1 MSELIRWGIL
11 STAKIGINAV
21 IPALQQSERGQ
32 VVAIASRDE
41 SRAAEIAAELNIPKA
56 YGSYDALLADEEID
70 AVYIPVPNHLHMEWT
85 IRAAEAGKHV
95 LCEKPAAL
103 NEEQVTQMIDAC
115 KAANVVFAEAFMYRY
130 HPKHQRVK
138 EIIESGEIGEVRAIH
153 ANFTYNNCDDK
164 ENVRFKNDM
173 GGGSLYDVGVYPIS
187 AARMFLEKE
196 PEAVT
201 VHALFSPEHDDV
213 DMMASGLVEFP
224 NKVALT
230 FDCGMWAC
238 ARAEFEIL
246 GTKGRIE
253 LPKVFGWENSD
264 IPPQI
269 IIHTDHVTREERVSV
284 SNSFVLQAEAFAD
297 AVLDGK
303 PLPFGP
309 EDAVHN
315 IRVIEACLASAR
327 KRERVTLPAMVP
339 MV

>member
-1 MSELIRWGIL
+1 MSKQIRWGIL
-11 STAKIGINAV
+11 STAKIGRTAV
-21 IPALQQSERGQ
+21 IPAIQQSERGQ
-32 VVAIASRDE
+32 VIAIASRDE
-41 SRAAEIAAELNIPKA
+41 SRAAEVAAELNIPKA

-70 AVYIPVPNHLHMEWT
+70 AVYIPMPNHLHMEWT
-85 IRAAEAGKHV
+85 IRAARAGKHV

-103 NEEQVTQMIDAC
+103 NEKQVSQMIEVC
-115 KAANVVFAEAFMYRY
+115 REENVVFAEAFMYRY
-130 HPKHQRVK
+130 HPKHRRVK

-153 ANFTYNNCDDK
+153 ANFTYNNCEDK
-164 ENVRFKNDM
+164 DNVRFQKNM

-187 AARMFLEKE
+187 AARMFLETE

-213 DMMASGLVEFP
+213 DMMASGLIEFP

-284 SNSFVLQAEAFAD
+284 SNSFVLQAEAIAD
-297 AVLDGK
+297 AILDGK
-303 PLPFGP
+303 PLPFAP
-309 EDAVHN
+309 EDAVNN
-315 IRVIEACLASAR
+315 IRVIEACLESAH
-327 KRERVTLPAMVP
+327 KRERVQLTSKVP
-339 MV
+339 VF

>member
-1 MSELIRWGIL
+1 MSKQIRWGIL
-11 STAKIGINAV
+11 GTATIAKTAV
-21 IPALQQSERGQ
+21 IPALQQSQRGL
-32 VVAIASRDE
+32 VTAIASRDE
-41 SRAAEIAAELNIPKA
+41 SRAAELAAELNIPKA

-85 IRAAEAGKHV
+85 IRAAKAGKHI
-95 LCEKPAAL
+95 LCEKPAGL
-103 NEEQVTQMIDAC
+103 NVEQVTRMIEAC
-115 KAANVVFAEAFMYRY
+115 RDANVVFAEAFMYRY
-130 HPKHQRVK
+130 HPKHGRVK
-138 EIIESGEIGEVRAIH
+138 EIMNSGEIGEVRAIH
-153 ANFTYNNCDDK
+153 ANFTYNHCDDK
-164 ENVRFKNDM
+164 QNVRFHKHM

-187 AARMFLEKE
+187 AARMFLGEE

-201 VHALFSPEHDDV
+201 VHALFSPEYDDV
-213 DMMASGLVEFP
+213 DMMASGLIEFP

-246 GTKGRIE
+246 GTKGRIV

-297 AVLDGK
+297 AVLEGK
-303 PLPFGP
+303 PLPFDP
-309 EDAVHN
+309 VDAVHN
-315 IRVIEACLASAR
+315 IRVIEACLESAH
-327 KRERVTLPAMVP
+327 KRERISLPSKVP
-339 MV
+339 VF